1 VGTLAGHGVVRLVDG
16 ELERVVAAEAFPAVG
31 NITTDAGHNAG
42 LARLKV
48 SDGVEVT
55 LAWAADSCR
64 PEVDLDKPEQSP
76 SSHAIMQL
84 TKGKPMA
91 IATAPS

>member
-31 NITTDAGHNAG
+31 DVTTDAGHNAG

-55 LAWAADSCR
+55 LPWAADSCG
-64 PEVDLDKPEQSP
+64 PEVDLDKHRN
-76 SSHAIMQL
+76 SHHQVMQL
-84 TKGKPMA
+84 C
-91 IATAPS
+91 S